1 MGNDIN
7 ALTEAIIGAAIAVH
21 REVGP
26 GLLESAYEEC
36 LAIALADAG
45 MSFHRQGVIPIRFRG
60 REITPGFRYDLFVEG
75 RVIVEVKA
83 VETVLRVHKAQVIT
97 YLRMMDIPIGLI
109 FNFNVP
115 VLREGIVRLTIASPP
130 VDLRVSVSPVKGES

>member
-7 ALTEAIIGAAIAVH
+7 ALTEAIIGSAIAVH

-36 LAIALADAG
+36 LAIALTDSG
-45 MSFHRQGVIPIRFRG
+45 LSFSRQGVIPLRFRG
-60 REITPGFRYDLFVEG
+60 REITPGFRYDLLVEG

-83 VETVLRVHKAQVIT
+83 VESVLRVHKAQVIT
-97 YLRMMDIPIGLI
+97 YLRMTNVPVGLI
-109 FNFNVP
+109 LNFNVP
-115 VLREGIVRLTIASPP
+115 ALREGLFRLTIASPP
-130 VDLRVSVSPVKGES
+130 ADLCVSVSPVKKTT